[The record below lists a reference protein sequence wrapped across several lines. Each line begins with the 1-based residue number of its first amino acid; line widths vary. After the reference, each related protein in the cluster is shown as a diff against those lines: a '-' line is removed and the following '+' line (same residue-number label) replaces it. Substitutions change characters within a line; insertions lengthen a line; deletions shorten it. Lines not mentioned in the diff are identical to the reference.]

1 VDVGGFLARRIRNRR
16 SSRLNLLLIMRTKS
30 AYLLCAAVV
39 LVADQMTKAW
49 ATTSLKPVPYVEVIP
64 GLFRLSYATNRG
76 VAFSLCADCPPMS
89 RWILCAVSLIA
100 ALFVLNYFKRA
111 PADKPWLNVSLALL
125 MAGIVGN
132 MIDRVRLGEVV
143 DFIEFH
149 WSGLH
154 LPSDWWQ
161 GWPIFNIADSAIC
174 VGAVM
179 LAWEMLREEKAARK
193 GASGGVEVSTPAPEE
208 TGVSSSES

>member
-1 VDVGGFLARRIRNRR
+1 MDFGRFFAGRIRNRR
-16 SSRLNLLLIMRTKS
+16 SSKLNLLRIMTTKS
-30 AYLLCAAVV
+30 VYLLCAAIV
-39 LVADQMTKAW
+39 LIVDQWSKLW
-49 ATTSLKPVPYVEVIP
+49 ATASIKPIGDKDLIE
-64 GLFRLSYATNRG
+64 GFLRWNYATNRG

-111 PADKPWLNVSLALL
+111 PAGKPWLNVSLALL

-208 TGVSSSES
+208 TSVSSSES